1 MDPHPGGAALALAL
15 ASVAALT
22 FVTAARERLLQR
34 WLGSAFDHGQY
45 PAARQALRGQGV
57 VLALSAAA
65 TLLVAA
71 GPSLG
76 LSGEPALAAVIALA
90 SVQAF
95 LIWRLYGNR
104 DAFVRQI
111 LGETASMAF
120 WVGIAGLFIWA
131 AAERFVGAERLEALD
146 LVVAGMAVHGA
157 TVMRICARRLR
168 G

>member
-1 MDPHPGGAALALAL
+1 MDPHLGGTALALAL
-15 ASVAALT
+15 AMVAALT

-34 WLGSAFDHGQY
+34 WLGSAVDHGQY
-45 PAARQALRGQGV
+45 PAARKALRGQGM
-57 VLALSAAA
+57 VLCLSTAA
-65 TLLVAA
+65 TLLVAV

-76 LSGEPALAAVIALA
+76 LSGEPALAVVMALVI
-90 SVQAF
+90 VQAF

-104 DAFVRQI
+104 DTFVRQI

-131 AAERFVGAERLEALD
+131 AAERFMGAEPLDALD

-168 G
+168 N